1 MIYCNERNGN
11 LLSPEELKKRINTSF
26 PDGMP
31 EVYGWHLVDEVSMYP
46 ELAEGQIAVQDKAI
60 EQDGKWF
67 MTYLVKG
74 TPKEDSPESLDVADK
89 YAALEKAVEELAYIV
104 SSLEIERMERAE
116 REAN

>member
-11 LLSPEELKKRINTSF
+11 ILSPEELKKRINTSF

-31 EVYGWHLVDEVSMYP
+31 EVCGWHLVDEVSMYP
-46 ELAEGQIAVQDKAI
+46 ELAEGQIAVQDKVV
-60 EQDGKWF
+60 ENDGKWL
-67 MTYLVKG
+67 MTYLIKG
-74 TPKEDSPESLDVADK
+74 APKDASPEALDVADK
-89 YAALEKAVEELAYIV
+89 YAALEKAVQDLAYIV

>member
-11 LLSPEELKKRINTSF
+11 LLSPEDLKKRINTSF

-31 EVYGWHLVDEVSMYP
+31 EVCGWHLVDEISMYP
-46 ELAEGQIAVQDKAI
+46 ELAEGQMAVQDKVI
-60 EQDGKWF
+60 EQDGKWL

-74 TPKEDSPESLDVADK
+74 TPKDALPESLDAADK